1 MCGCTDTARVGAFA
15 VPNANAILA
24 FGESQRHT
32 LGDLFTYNEDTNS
45 FAFLSGSNA
54 SNHKVRSWCAACSR

>member
-1 MCGCTDTARVGAFA
+1 MPSG
-15 VPNANAILA
+15 NAILA

-32 LGDLFTYNEDTNS
+32 LGDLFTYTESTNA

-54 SNHKVRSWCAACSR
+54 SNHKVVPLRCLAVV